1 MDIACFKKTLRDMHM
16 KGFKVIN
23 TDKAGGLTLRRII
36 CSRFPFSVKVI
47 ILVFVLVLFW
57 LPTWESNNTP
67 LLFKCHAEFT
77 SLYNKETKYHVFAT
91 NHADAHLWALEV
103 FNNRR

>member
-1 MDIACFKKTLRDMHM
+1 M

-36 CSRFPFSVKVI
+36 CSWFPSSVKVM

-57 LPTWESNNTP
+57 LPTWESHNTP
-67 LLFKCHAEFT
+67 LLFKHHAEFT
-77 SLYNKETKYHVFAT
+77 GLHNKETKYPVFV
-91 NHADAHLWALEV
+91 NDHADPHLWALEV
-103 FNNRR
+103 FYNCR